1 MTFRKRAAFAVGG
14 GKTPDDPKKIWPR
27 GSTIVCRKPH
37 RADNCRG
44 VEREND
50 RGASMI
56 NEKALK
62 AYLKKKFRGVTRIKI
77 KKLGSGVHG
86 AGFLIEIIKKKG
98 TESYVVKTLMPEG
111 FGHEYPSDRA
121 GIFLLDLDE
130 FNNLSKHVKA
140 VDVLSE
146 LKDGSIKSIGGGK
159 EYYLLMEKGEG
170 RHYFN
175 DLNEFTRKE
184 RLDASDIE
192 KIKAMASYLAEIHSI
207 KKDSKTLYWRKLRDT
222 VGHGECLMGVFDTYP
237 EGSLSY
243 NEMSGIIK
251 KSVDWIYKLKP
262 KHKRLSQIHGD
273 FHPGNIWFREVKS
286 EKLKVKSDFIL
297 LDRSRGPWGEPA
309 DDVTALAINYIFFSI
324 KDYNDIAGPYL
335 AGLKLFFNE
344 YVRLSGDDKIY
355 EVLAP
360 FFAFRG
366 AVVANPVFY
375 PEVTAKQRKMIFRFV
390 HNVLDSERF
399 NPEKVRD
406 LI

>member
-1 MTFRKRAAFAVGG
+1 ML
-14 GKTPDDPKKIWPR
+14 
-27 GSTIVCRKPH
+27 
-37 RADNCRG
+37 
-44 VEREND
+44 
-50 RGASMI
+50 

-62 AYLKKKFRGVTRIKI
+62 AYLKKKFRNVSRINI
-77 KKLGSGVHG
+77 KKLGHGVHG
-86 AGFLIEIIKKKG
+86 SGFLVEIKTAKGIK
-98 TESYVVKTLMPEG
+98 SYVVKTLMPEG

-140 VDVLSE
+140 VDVLAE

-175 DLNEFTRKE
+175 DLNEFAGKKKLE
-184 RLDASDIE
+184 ASDIE
-192 KIKAMASYLAEIHSI
+192 KIKAMASYLAEIHST
-207 KKDSKTLYWRKLRDT
+207 KKESKTLYWRKLRDT

-237 EGSLSY
+237 DGSLSY

-273 FHPGNIWFREVKS
+273 FHPGNIWFRTENSKFKIQNSKLRAINS
-286 EKLKVKSDFIL
+286 ELDFIL

-324 KDYNDIAGPYL
+324 KNYNDIAGPYL
-335 AGLKLFFNE
+335 EGLKLFFNE
-344 YVRLSGDDKIY
+344 YVRLSGDDEIY
-355 EVLAP
+355 EMLAP

-375 PEVTAKQRKMIFRFV
+375 PEVTPKQRKMIFRFV
-390 HNVLDSERF
+390 NSVLDSERF